1 LTEDLTA
8 AELLTPPT
16 DAKPK
21 AMATA
26 RDADEWPEPLDFL
39 ADGSMTGAPE
49 LQPDHLPEAIAPFV
63 FDTAARYRVACQR
76 HG

>member
-1 LTEDLTA
+1 
-8 AELLTPPT
+8 
-16 DAKPK
+16 
-21 AMATA
+21 MATA